1 MYRETTVFSEI
12 ECYFLKMDHS
22 AIRAHKVVAAA
33 SLKTCMYAKEK
44 LVLTFMWP
52 LQLPTSFS
60 SGKSI
65 ENSSLL
71 GKNEEEATTKKE
83 KYSCMYVPTIH
94 VLALE
99 SPIIQCWRCAKN
111 GSNFS

>member
-1 MYRETTVFSEI
+1 MTQKLKIDSEI
-12 ECYFLKMDHS
+12 EYYFLKMDHS
-22 AIRAHKVVAAA
+22 AIRAHKAVAAA

-65 ENSSLL
+65 ENSSLP
-71 GKNEEEATTKKE
+71 GKRKRLRTEL
-83 KYSCMYVPTIH
+83 KYISYTWLQFHIP
-94 VLALE
+94 L
-99 SPIIQCWRCAKN
+99 S
-111 GSNFS
+111 